1 MRSLTIDI
9 DDEFERALATIKAC
23 RRETLVGR
31 TDEAVEFLLREDVI
45 IRSAVISLAES
56 YETIEVNTEGARH

>member
-1 MRSLTIDI
+1 MRSLTLEL
-9 DDEFERALATIKAC
+9 DDAFEQALATITAC

-31 TDEAVEFLLREDVI
+31 TDEAVEFLTREDTI
-45 IRSAVISLAES
+45 IRAAVISLAES